1 MKKTLTKADVFDVA
15 SDLIEANGS
24 TTTLDIKKE
33 LRNRGFFALQA
44 DVSDYMVQVCS
55 EEDWDFTFNGAHRV
69 YTESSNSGNTQTT
82 QNQNTGNSAS
92 TGLRAAMNGNQ
103 NTQNTPS
110 HNATG
115 KSHTTRSGKVITAFD
130 DESKAS
136 SGDWKAY
143 SVVSQD
149 EYFFPATYTRDDV
162 RLAYRAFLGI
172 YNIADVRACRI

>member
-44 DVSDYMVQVCS
+44 DVSDYMVQVCD
-55 EEDWDFTFNGAHRV
+55 EEDWSFTFNGVHRV
-69 YTESSNSGNTQTT
+69 YTEDSPSIQTT
-82 QNQNTGNSAS
+82 QTSQIQNTGNSAS
-92 TGLRAAMNGNQ
+92 SGLRAAMGGGNQ
-103 NTQNTPS
+103 NTPAHT
-110 HNATG
+110 ATG
-115 KSHTTRSGKVITAFD
+115 ESHTTRSGKVITAFD
-130 DESKAS
+130 DSSKAS

-149 EYFFPATYTRDDV
+149 EYFFPGTYTRDDV

-172 YNIADVRACRI
+172 YNISDVRAYRI